1 MGKFSAQ
8 VKAWAKETEA
18 KKAAVF
24 KIATQKLV
32 DAMILTIPKQGN
44 LPVDTGNLRRSLMA
58 STSVRPTI
66 ISGKEDFTDGFS
78 EVEFVISGATIKDK
92 IYIGFQAEYARRME
106 YGFIGQDA
114 LGRVYNQA
122 GFAFVGQA
130 ALDWQRFVDEAV
142 REVK

>member
-92 IYIGFQAEYARRME
+92 IYISLRTME
-106 YGFIGQDA
+106 MGYTLIYTAFIHLISGKK
-114 LGRVYNQA
+114 LYK
-122 GFAFVGQA
+122 
-130 ALDWQRFVDEAV
+130 LSSY
-142 REVK
+142 